1 MFTKSLYS
9 KSNLIRKDLVE
20 EGGRRFSSPHHAI
33 KVLFFAKGKNLAVK
47 MYLDGRSYYPVRK
60 NTYDGHL
67 GLRFK
72 TDWEIIDAIALQFRV
87 AYFLV
92 HLVEVFSKFF
102 KEFTRSAMLT
112 SRRLSGT
119 GIRRQARRKMF

>member
-1 MFTKSLYS
+1 MFSKSLYS

-67 GLRFK
+67 GSRQ
-72 TDWEIIDAIALQFRV
+72 TE
-87 AYFLV
+87 
-92 HLVEVFSKFF
+92 
-102 KEFTRSAMLT
+102 RSLT
-112 SRRLSGT
+112 QLHCNLELL
-119 GIRRQARRKMF
+119 IF